1 MALHADSRF
10 RLRLA
15 KARQHM
21 IEALGILDQLDA
33 PGEIGAT
40 LDLAIERLATRMAAR
55 SEAIAPMAPRSPE

>member
-1 MALHADSRF
+1 MALLADSRS

-21 IEALGILDQLDA
+21 IDVLGILGQLDA

-40 LDLAIERLATRMAAR
+40 LDLALERIATRMAAP
-55 SEAIAPMAPRSPE
+55 S